1 MVNETLTA
9 LGSNGTKRRTARIPP
24 FGWSDSMGD
33 TFAISALK
41 RKRAVISGELSQA
54 EKRCEAM
61 RLHLVALDHSLRLFG
76 YDGDPV
82 DIKPVKARRHL
93 FRRGE
98 LPRAIMGI
106 LRVADGPVKDAELV
120 ERVFAMKGWDASNVD
135 LRRTITE
142 RVKAVQKRLDM

>member
-1 MVNETLTA
+1 
-9 LGSNGTKRRTARIPP
+9 
-24 FGWSDSMGD
+24 MGD

-41 RKRAVISGELSQA
+41 RKRAVISGELLKA

-76 YDGDPV
+76 YDGDPA
-82 DIKPVKARRHL
+82 DIKPVKPKRLL

-98 LPRAIMGI
+98 LQRAIMGI
-106 LRVADGPVKDAELV
+106 LRINGPVTDAKLV

-135 LRRTITE
+135 LRRTMRWSRKIGQA
-142 RVKAVQKRLDM
+142 VKVYSTG

>member
-1 MVNETLTA
+1 
-9 LGSNGTKRRTARIPP
+9 
-24 FGWSDSMGD
+24 MGD

-41 RKRAVISGELSQA
+41 RKRAVISGELLKA

-76 YDGDPV
+76 YDGDPA
-82 DIKPVKARRHL
+82 DIKPVKPKRLL

-98 LPRAIMGI
+98 LQRAIMGI
-106 LRVADGPVKDAELV
+106 LRINGPVTDAKLV

-135 LRRTITE
+135 LRRTMRWSRKIE
-142 RVKAVQKRLDM
+142 QAVKVYSTG